1 MISQDR
7 EVVFLDGEKNANDL
21 IVAGMNR
28 LMARLVANGEQL
40 ARGGF
45 AIRTFYNRDYLRDE
59 VNIYWDKVR
68 D

>member
-1 MISQDR
+1 MSSQDR
-7 EVVFLDGEKNANDL
+7 EVVILDGPKMANDL

-28 LMARLVANGEQL
+28 LMARLIANGESL
-40 ARGGF
+40 SKGNF
-45 AIRTFYNRDYLRDE
+45 AVRTFWDQNYLRDE

>member
-1 MISQDR
+1 MPSQDR
-7 EVVFLDGEKNANDL
+7 EVVILDGSKHANDL

-40 ARGGF
+40 AKGNF
-45 AIRTFYNRDYLRDE
+45 AVRTFWNREYIRDE

>member
-1 MISQDR
+1 MNSQDR
-7 EVVFLDGEKNANDL
+7 EVIILDGTKNANDL

-28 LMARLVANGEQL
+28 LMARLVADGEQL
-40 ARGGF
+40 AKGGF
-45 AIRTFYNRDYLRDE
+45 SIRTFWNREYIRDE

>member
-7 EVVFLDGEKNANDL
+7 EVVILSEPKLANDL

-28 LMARLVANGEQL
+28 LMARLIANGEDL
-40 ARGGF
+40 AKGNF
-45 AIRTFYNRDYLRDE
+45 AVRTFWDNRYVRDE

>member
-1 MISQDR
+1 MTSQDR
-7 EVVFLDGEKNANDL
+7 EVVILDGEKHANDL

-28 LMARLVANGEQL
+28 LMARLVADGEDL
-40 ARGGF
+40 AKGNF
-45 AIRTFYNRDYLRDE
+45 AIRTFWDRRYVRDE